1 MYNSIL
7 KRGRLNFKGDFFD
20 ENLSK
25 RFLYIRLFINFTP
38 PRICFIN
45 SHVFCVNF

>member
-20 ENLSK
+20 GNLSK
-25 RFLYIRLFINFTP
+25 RFFVYPTIYKFHPT
-38 PRICFIN
+38 RICFIN